1 MSCRTIILSLGLLVI
16 SGGLA
21 VAAPTKQLTAP
32 TKQLTLTKTTFN
44 VKPARA
50 KNSEVKRIH
59 HPLLL
64 RVKRAKLTQKVKLQP
79 KQFDLSGALKAPR

>member
-1 MSCRTIILSLGLLVI
+1 MSCRTIFLSLGLLVI
-16 SGGLA
+16 AGGAA
-21 VAAPTKQLTAP
+21 VAAPTKQI
-32 TKQLTLTKTTFN
+32 TLTKTTLN
-44 VKPARA
+44 VKPTLV
-50 KNSEVKRIH
+50 KNSKVKRIH